1 MSEQKPLRPNV
12 GIALF
17 GADGRVLI
25 GRRFRDDGP
34 EIIFPG
40 LEWQMPQG
48 GVDEGEDHRA
58 AAFRELWEETSV
70 RNADYLGE
78 TDWLVYEFPPYD
90 GPPHRLSKFRG
101 QRQKWFALR
110 FSGRDEE
117 IDPLTPR
124 NGQPAGIRCVAMGT
138 ARSGRRSRG
147 AVPARGLSRGGHK
160 FREVRAALKR
170 DDCSS
175 NRHPALL
182 FLFEHDLFGKPLH
195 TFPDHALIIRPD
207 HERPDRDHVAIAVA
221 LAAIA
226 ERVVDG
232 VLLGCRLQPEPR
244 TPRGADGNRIPSRGS
259 SGQLARRHRRA
270 RQRQWMHWWPDGRSR
285 SPS

>member
-17 GADGRVLI
+17 NADGRVLI

-34 EIIFPG
+34 EIILPG

-78 TDWLVYEFPPYD
+78 TDWLTYEFPSYG

-101 QRQKWFALR
+101 QQQKWFALR
-110 FSGRDEE
+110 FTGSEEE

-124 NGQPAGIRCVAMGT
+124 NDQPAEFDGWRWERLDRVADLVVPF
-138 ARSGRRSRG
+138 RRDVYR
-147 AVPARGLSRGGHK
+147 
-160 FREVRAALKR
+160 
-170 DDCSS
+170 
-175 NRHPALL
+175 
-182 FLFEHDLFGKPLH
+182 
-195 TFPDHALIIRPD
+195 
-207 HERPDRDHVAIAVA
+207 AVA
-221 LAAIA
+221 ASFAKF
-226 ERVVDG
+226 V
-232 VLLGCRLQPEPR
+232 QP
-244 TPRGADGNRIPSRGS
+244 
-259 SGQLARRHRRA
+259 
-270 RQRQWMHWWPDGRSR
+270 
-285 SPS
+285 